1 LLANSRSA
9 SQAEPELRL
18 LKNAQ
23 DVPGG
28 ITEGRERFPFAL
40 FRERRHDFT
49 ARLGISF
56 SVSSTFSTIT

>member
-1 LLANSRSA
+1 M
-9 SQAEPELRL
+9 